1 MLQVR
6 SRRPWNAMPPVPPY
20 PEQTGRWHDCPAP
33 PRLMGILNVTPD
45 SFSDGGRFLKTEP
58 AVAHARALIEAGA
71 DILDIGAESTRP
83 GFQPISAEEELRR
96 LIPVLDTLA
105 IAFAGQLPVPL
116 SIDTTK
122 GAVARAALARGVTI
136 VNDIW
141 GFQADP
147 DLPKAVAEAGAS
159 AVLMHNRQ
167 TQDADLDIVADM
179 QRFFERSIVIAERV
193 NIPTGRLILD
203 PGIGFG
209 KTPAQQVQALAGVA
223 ALRRSFNLPVLV
235 GVSRKSFLGRL
246 MGEAHDD
253 RLIGTVAANLA
264 AREAGATIFR
274 VHDVAAHVSAFKV
287 FDAIRTS
294 RS

>member
-1 MLQVR
+1 
-6 SRRPWNAMPPVPPY
+6 
-20 PEQTGRWHDCPAP
+20 
-33 PRLMGILNVTPD
+33 MGILNVTPD

-105 IAFAGQLPVPL
+105 VAFGGRIPIPV
-116 SIDTTK
+116 SVDTTK
-122 GAVARAALARGVTI
+122 GLVARAALARGVTI

-147 DLPKAVAEAGAS
+147 DLPHAVAEAEAS
-159 AVLMHNRQ
+159 AVLMHNRH
-167 TQDADLDIVADM
+167 TKDAELDIVADM
-179 QRFFERSIVIAERV
+179 QRFFERSVAIAESAG
-193 NIPTGRLILD
+193 IPPERLILD

-209 KTPAQQVQALAGVA
+209 KTPPQQVEALAGVA
-223 ALRRSFNLPVLV
+223 ALCETFGLPVLV

-246 MGEAHDD
+246 MGETHDD

-264 AREAGATIFR
+264 ARAAGATIFR
-274 VHDVAAHVSAFKV
+274 VHDVAAHVSAFRV
-287 FDAIRTS
+287 FDAIRAS